1 MAMEIQSTGNDK
13 SPEHI
18 GDTERWG
25 SLITGGALVLKGLS
39 ERSLRGALMAIA
51 GGTLAYHGA
60 TSQKSL
66 QDKVVEATGID
77 KPIRVEKTV
86 TIQNKSAEELY
97 TFWHD
102 FENLPTFM
110 KHLKSVTVMSDT
122 RSHWV
127 ANAPLGNSV
136 EWDAEIVNDRQNQL
150 ISWAS
155 LAGAD
160 VENTGFVRF
169 QAAPPGRGVEVKV
182 VMEYSLPG
190 GGLTAA
196 IAKVFGENPE
206 QQIGDDLRRFK
217 MLMETG
223 ELATTEGQSC
233 GRRS

>member
-1 MAMEIQSTGNDK
+1 MEIQSTGSDK
-13 SPEHI
+13 SPENI

-39 ERSLRGALMAIA
+39 ERSLRGTLMAIA

-66 QDKVVEATGID
+66 QEKVVEATGLD
-77 KPIRVEKTV
+77 KPLRVEKTV
-86 TIQNKSAEELY
+86 TIQNKSAAELY
-97 TFWHD
+97 AFWHD

-110 KHLKSVTVMSDT
+110 KHLKSVTVMNST
-122 RSHWV
+122 NRSHWV
-127 ANAPLGNSV
+127 AKAPLGNSV
-136 EWDAEIVNDRQNQL
+136 EWDATIIDDRENQL

-155 LAGAD
+155 VPGAD
-160 VENTGFVRF
+160 VENSGFVRF
-169 QAAPPGRGVEVKV
+169 QAAPPGRGTEVKV
-182 VMEYSLPG
+182 VLEYSVPG

-196 IAKVFGENPE
+196 IASLFGENPE

-223 ELATTEGQSC
+223 EIATTEGQSC

>member
-1 MAMEIQSTGNDK
+1 METK
-13 SPEHI
+13 SSGSDNSSENFS
-18 GDTERWG
+18 DTERWG
-25 SLITGGALVLKGLS
+25 SLITGGALVLSGLS
-39 ERSLRGALMAIA
+39 QRSLRGALMAIA

-66 QDKVVEATGID
+66 QEKVVEAAGLD
-77 KPIRVEKTV
+77 KPLRVEKTV

-110 KHLKSVTVMSDT
+110 KHLKSVTVLSDT

-136 EWDAEIVNDRQNQL
+136 EWDAEIVNDRENQL

-155 LAGAD
+155 VAD
-160 VENTGFVRF
+160 AQVENSGFVRF
-169 QAAPPGRGVEVKV
+169 QAAPPGRGTEVKV
-182 VMEYSLPG
+182 VLEYSVPG
-190 GGLTAA
+190 GALTAA
-196 IAKVFGENPE
+196 IASVFGENPE

-223 ELATTEGQSC
+223 EIATTEGQSC
-233 GRRS
+233 GQR